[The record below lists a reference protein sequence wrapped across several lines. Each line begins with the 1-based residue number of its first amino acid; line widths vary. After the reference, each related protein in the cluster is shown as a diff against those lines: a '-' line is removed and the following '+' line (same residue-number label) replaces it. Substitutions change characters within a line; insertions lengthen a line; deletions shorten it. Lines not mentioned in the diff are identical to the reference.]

1 MSIHFYLG
9 PKIWKDTAGKIDI
22 FVAGS
27 GTGGTVSG
35 VGKYLK
41 MKNPAVKVI
50 CVEPAESPVIS
61 GGKPSRHKIQGV
73 GPGFVPKNLDTS
85 LIDEIITVTAEDAMN
100 NAQRFHPGGGVRFIL
115 AGRLAGSLVGAPSAV
130 ASREESKGR
139 MIVTMFPSGGE
150 RYMNS
155 DLFAALIGWTP
166 LIELKRITSKDG
178 IDARVIGKIEAYQPL
193 CSVKDRCALGMI
205 EDAEERG
212 LISPGVTTLVELTG
226 GNTGIGLVLIAIH
239 KGYRFVAVMPGQY
252 SLDKQMLLRYMGA
265 ELFLTDPALGF
276 PGMHAKIELLKKELP
291 NVHVLDQ
298 FTNQANPEAH
308 MRWTGG
314 PPGKHKIEEVG
325 PGFLPEVFDISV
337 IDEVVTVTT
346 EEAMVN
352 ARRLAK
358 EEGLLLGISS
368 GANLAACL
376 KVASRKENKG
386 KMSVTIF
393 PSGGERYM
401 NSDLFATVYVD
412 LKLNDDSMYSVAL
425 LQNLP
430 ARNLSYVCFMLN

>member
-1 MSIHFYLG
+1 
-9 PKIWKDTAGKIDI
+9 
-22 FVAGS
+22 
-27 GTGGTVSG
+27 
-35 VGKYLK
+35 
-41 MKNPAVKVI
+41 
-50 CVEPAESPVIS
+50 
-61 GGKPSRHKIQGV
+61 
-73 GPGFVPKNLDTS
+73 
-85 LIDEIITVTAEDAMN
+85 
-100 NAQRFHPGGGVRFIL
+100 
-115 AGRLAGSLVGAPSAV
+115 
-130 ASREESKGR
+130 
-139 MIVTMFPSGGE
+139 
-150 RYMNS
+150 
-155 DLFAALIGWTP
+155 
-166 LIELKRITSKDG
+166 
-178 IDARVIGKIEAYQPL
+178 
-193 CSVKDRCALGMI
+193 MI

-308 MRWTGG
+308 MRWTGPEIWRDTAGKVDIFVASSGTGGTVSGVGKYLKMKKPGVKIICVEPAESLVISGG

-401 NSDLFATVYVD
+401 NSDLFATVREECI
-412 LKLNDDSMYSVAL
+412 SMT
-425 LQNLP
+425 
-430 ARNLSYVCFMLN
+430 F